1 MRAAKRWLAAALLL
15 LLGGCATAQG
25 PGFEG
30 WEKPREGV
38 GVVYL
43 YRPWSFVGGLLPVR
57 VYVDDE
63 RKADLNNGTHQV
75 HELSPG
81 PHTIVAA
88 MGSLPIT
95 TDKIT
100 IEVKMK
106 AGSVLYAR
114 FKARRKDVG
123 GGTTVRLSEL
133 TMVNAETARR
143 EIPDTKRSR

>member
-15 LLGGCATAQG
+15 LLGGCATTQG
-25 PGFEG
+25 PGFDG
-30 WEKPREGV
+30 WKKPGADV
-38 GVVYL
+38 GLVYL

-63 RKADLNNGTHQV
+63 RKADLQNGTHQV

-81 PHTIVAA
+81 PHTVVAE
-88 MGSLPIT
+88 MGSLPMT

-100 IEVKMK
+100 IEVKVEP
-106 AGSVLYAR
+106 GSVLYAR

-123 GGTTVRLSEL
+123 GGTAVRLSEL
-133 TMVNAETARR
+133 TVVNEHTARR
-143 EIPDTKRSR
+143 EIPDTKLAR

>member
-1 MRAAKRWLAAALLL
+1 MNATRTWLAAALLL
-15 LLGGCATAQG
+15 LLGGCAAQQ

-30 WEKPREGV
+30 WQQPGKGV

-57 VYVDDE
+57 VHVDGE
-63 RKADLNNGTHQV
+63 RKGDLDNGTHQV
-75 HELSPG
+75 HELTPG
-81 PHTIVAA
+81 PHTIVAE
-88 MGSLPIT
+88 MGSLEMT

-100 IEVKMK
+100 IEVKVTT
-106 AGSVLYAR
+106 GSVLYAR

-123 GGTTVRLSEL
+123 GGTAVRLSKL
-133 TMVNAETARR
+133 TVVNADTARR

>member
-1 MRAAKRWLAAALLL
+1 MHVTKRWLAAALLL
-15 LLGGCATAQG
+15 LLGGCATAQR

-30 WEKPREGV
+30 WKKPGTDV
-38 GVVYL
+38 GLVYL

-57 VYVDDE
+57 VFVDDE
-63 RKADLNNGTHQV
+63 RKADLENGTHQV

-81 PHTIVAA
+81 AHTIVAE

-100 IEVKMK
+100 IEVKVEP
-106 AGSVLYAR
+106 GSVLYAR

-123 GGTTVRLSEL
+123 GGTMVRLSEL
-133 TMVNAETARR
+133 TVVNADTARR
-143 EIPDTKRSR
+143 EIPDTKRAK

>member
-1 MRAAKRWLAAALLL
+1 MDSTRRWLAAVLLL
-15 LLGGCATAQG
+15 LLGGCAAADR

-30 WEKPREGV
+30 WMKPGPGV
-38 GVVYL
+38 GAVYL

-57 VYVDDE
+57 VHVDGE
-63 RKADLNNGTHQV
+63 RRSDLENGTHQV
-75 HELSPG
+75 HELQPG
-81 PHTIVAA
+81 MHMIVAE

-100 IEVKMK
+100 IEVRVK

-123 GGTTVRLSEL
+123 DGSAVRLSEL
-133 TMVNAETARR
+133 TVVNADTARR
-143 EIPDTKRSR
+143 EIPYTKRSR

>member
-1 MRAAKRWLAAALLL
+1 MRATKRWLSAALLL

-25 PGFEG
+25 PGFEE
-30 WEKPREGV
+30 WKKPETDV
-38 GVVYL
+38 GLVYL

-57 VYVDDE
+57 VHVDGE
-63 RKADLNNGTHQV
+63 RRGNLENGTHQV
-75 HELSPG
+75 HELPPG
-81 PHTIVAA
+81 PHTIVAE
-88 MGSLPIT
+88 MGSLPMT

-100 IEVKMK
+100 IEVKVE

-133 TMVNAETARR
+133 TVVNADTARR

>member
-1 MRAAKRWLAAALLL
+1 MRVTKRWLAAALLL
-15 LLGGCATAQG
+15 LLGGCATAHG

-30 WEKPREGV
+30 WKKPETDV
-38 GVVYL
+38 GLVYL

-57 VYVDDE
+57 VHVDGE
-63 RKADLNNGTHQV
+63 RKGDLENGTHQV
-75 HELSPG
+75 HELPPG
-81 PHTIVAA
+81 PHTIVAE

-100 IEVKMK
+100 IEVKVE

-133 TMVNAETARR
+133 TVVNADTARR
-143 EIPDTKRSR
+143 EIPDTKRAR

>member
-1 MRAAKRWLAAALLL
+1 MRVTKRWLAAALFL

-25 PGFEG
+25 PGFDG
-30 WEKPREGV
+30 WEKPREEA

-63 RKADLNNGTHQV
+63 RKADLENGTHQV
-75 HELSPG
+75 HELSLG

-100 IEVKMK
+100 IEVEVK

-123 GGTTVRLSEL
+123 GGTMVRLSEL
-133 TMVNAETARR
+133 TVVNEHTARR
-143 EIPDTKRSR
+143 EIPDTKRAK